1 MTIQRMRVVY
11 VLCIFSSFFKKTD
24 VSQHEESV
32 PPVEVDGMHISS
44 PMVCQTLHS
53 FELADPYVPEQ
64 APSPE
69 PADDQDMLVS
79 TLMIF
84 QASTRG

>member
-1 MTIQRMRVVY
+1 MS
-11 VLCIFSSFFKKTD
+11 CAFSPHSSKKTD

-32 PPVEVDGMHISS
+32 PPVDGMHISS

-53 FELADPYVPEQ
+53 FDLADPYVPEQ

-84 QASTRG
+84 QVSTRG